1 MYITWKCAERTRKT
15 HMSFVNFE
23 RGRRSHAKR
32 NVIIL
37 HGKWGGYNDEQ
48 LQFSGPSDIYTYS
61 WWCKIGNIM
70 FVLMVDTR
78 TLSMIRQ
85 PIFETSKNDRCR
97 MARHIFLEAL
107 TGNVIGA
114 KFKKLTAKIN
124 HEASLNKIP
133 GEARKKK
140 SGISCSFSRFFLT
153 RLHFASFFFFMC
165 LDFSEIKNRESSLEN
180 QIDVK
185 QRRDSPRNIC
195 VETICGFMFRK

>member
-1 MYITWKCAERTRKT
+1 
-15 HMSFVNFE
+15 
-23 RGRRSHAKR
+23 
-32 NVIIL
+32 
-37 HGKWGGYNDEQ
+37 
-48 LQFSGPSDIYTYS
+48 
-61 WWCKIGNIM
+61 M

-114 KFKKLTAKIN
+114 KFKKLTTTWTKIN

-140 SGISCSFSRFFLT
+140 FGISCSFSRFLFNCILC
-153 RLHFASFFFFMC
+153 RFFFTMC
-165 LDFSEIKNRESSLEN
+165 LDFSEIKNRENSLEN